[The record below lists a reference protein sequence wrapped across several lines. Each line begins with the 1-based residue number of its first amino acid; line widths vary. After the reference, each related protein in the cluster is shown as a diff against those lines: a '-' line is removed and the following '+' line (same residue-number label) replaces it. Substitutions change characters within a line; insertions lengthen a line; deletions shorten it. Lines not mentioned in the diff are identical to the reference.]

1 MYSLLN
7 HIHIYYFVIYK
18 IFHKIFS
25 NIFYN
30 SKYYLVNLHVV
41 GPQYYKIFIN
51 LYFNSSVMKTDF
63 IFGKIC
69 FSFQVISIE
78 IVYTYFPSINIH
90 DTLIIYL

>member
-1 MYSLLN
+1 
-7 HIHIYYFVIYK
+7 
-18 IFHKIFS
+18 
-25 NIFYN
+25 
-30 SKYYLVNLHVV
+30 
-41 GPQYYKIFIN
+41 
-51 LYFNSSVMKTDF
+51 MKTDF